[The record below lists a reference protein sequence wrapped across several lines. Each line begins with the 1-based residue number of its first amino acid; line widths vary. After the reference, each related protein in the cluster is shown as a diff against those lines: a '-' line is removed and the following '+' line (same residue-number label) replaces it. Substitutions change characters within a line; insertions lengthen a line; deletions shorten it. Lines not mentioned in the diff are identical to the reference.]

1 MLHKKSNAVILTW
14 SARARLAAIF
24 VRLVAV
30 CWTDYVFQT
39 LLLVTHVKRA
49 VLHVH

>member
-14 SARARLAAIF
+14 SARAGLAAIF
-24 VRLVAV
+24 VRLVTV

-49 VLHVH
+49 VLHEH

>member
-1 MLHKKSNAVILTW
+1 MLHKKPNDVIFTW
-14 SARARLAAIF
+14 SARTRLAAIF
-24 VRLVAV
+24 VRFVAI

-49 VLHVH
+49 VLHEH